1 MKQIILCAALLVS
14 PIQAMSQTQEDAD
27 KSYLTTLIEDNL
39 SGASREVNIIGFQ
52 GALSSAASLDALTV
66 ADEDGIWLTL
76 EGVVLEWNR
85 SALLRGRIDVQS
97 LSAQRIIVARAP
109 ITQDAGPAP
118 EATAFSLPDLP
129 AGIQLDQLDI
139 AEIILGEAFL
149 GEEIALRPHRQRIPC
164 GRRRQPPWSQRRD
177 WVKRLARFA
186 IDGSYGNVSRQLALD
201 LNIAEGPDGIAAK
214 LMGLP
219 GQPSTDLT
227 ISGNAPID
235 DYAATLTLG
244 HQRHRQGS
252 TVHLR

>member
-1 MKQIILCAALLVS
+1 
-14 PIQAMSQTQEDAD
+14 MSQTQEDAD

-149 GEEIALRPHRQRIPC
+149 GEEIALSLT
-164 GRRRQPPWSQRRD
+164 GNASLAGGEGSA
-177 WVKRLARFA
+177 VVTATRLGEKTGRFA

-227 ISGNAPID
+227 I
-235 DYAATLTLG
+235 
-244 HQRHRQGS
+244 
-252 TVHLR
+252 